1 MKIVILCGGLGTRL
15 SEETKT
21 IPKPMVKIGSKP
33 IIEHLMLI
41 YMKNGFNDFILAAG
55 YKYKIIQRYFKNH
68 KIFKNVKVINTGNKS
83 LTGLR
88 LFKLKKYLSKEKNFM
103 LTYGDGL
110 TNQNIKKLLKYHLK
124 HNRVATVTA
133 VRPPVR
139 FGEIY
144 IKKSFVKKF
153 SEKPQARKG
162 WINGGFFIFKG
173 KIFNYLDKSNVMLE
187 TKPIEKLVKNSQLKA
202 FKHLGFWQCM
212 DTLREKKYLNQLY
225 KSKKNI
231 W

>member
-124 HNRVATVTA
+124 HNRIATVTA

>member
-110 TNQNIKKLLKYHLK
+110 TNQNLKKLLKYHLN